1 MKFTRPEEIRRLGIF
16 FFYDKDGIVDD
27 YVPHLLEDVKKN
39 VSELLIVCNGN
50 LTLEGKGKF
59 ARITSQILVREN
71 KGYDVWAYK
80 VGLEYWVGETERV

>member
-39 VSELLIVCNGN
+39 VSELLIVCNWKLDPGG
-50 LTLEGKGKF
+50 EGEICQDNVPNTGP
-59 ARITSQILVREN
+59 REQ
-71 KGYDVWAYK
+71 GI
-80 VGLEYWVGETERV
+80 